1 MIKVRKDMSPVVG
14 ELQRLALIFCE
25 QDEEKLSLLD
35 DMKCAIEDSMQS
47 KPVCKMVGVKT
58 IHNMAQ
64 LLGDS
69 INMVATLAHRYC
81 QSNLDQVQLL
91 QKEVDNLTA
100 LVYTNVTSNVTVPK
114 AAEDI
119 IQPEGMAFLQPS
131 FMEAKPEQQEKPSR
145 APSPTAAKVPREP
158 TSFRPLTFS
167 TVVNEEEALSA
178 CQ

>member
-58 IHNMAQ
+58 IHSMAQ

-69 INMVATLAHRYC
+69 ISMVATLAHRYC

-91 QKEVDNLTA
+91 QKWRKIS
-100 LVYTNVTSNVTVPK
+100 SNPR
-114 AAEDI
+114 EW
-119 IQPEGMAFLQPS
+119 PS
-131 FMEAKPEQQEKPSR
+131 CNPPLWRQNQKKWKNQAKPR
-145 APSPTAAKVPREP
+145 ALRLLDYPKNQLIFV
-158 TSFRPLTFS
+158 L
-167 TVVNEEEALSA
+167 
-178 CQ
+178 